1 VAAVATG
8 LPDTY
13 KDKQLKELV
22 NDWQNQLK
30 IDVAAFDKQATQ
42 VAGWWRELAQK
53 ESDIHV
59 MVEELTVL
67 DLKQKDVDRK
77 LDEAEGFQTEL
88 DKKLGELEE
97 EVKKLWKD
105 KQGESAGNADY
116 ERENMYELAKQLQ
129 QELDVM
135 LGQLSTHVDH
145 LNSAHARHAGARREQ
160 SQVSKIMQV
169 LNNHHQ
175 LLVYL
180 ENQSKLA
187 ERRVSEQE
195 MDHARRAGGMYRR

>member
-1 VAAVATG
+1 MGLSSGAAPVAAVATG

-77 LDEAEGFQTEL
+77 LDEAEGFQTEVRDGTGRYGETVTTVVTEQTNPVVCWCRKVVAPGIL
-88 DKKLGELEE
+88 DPHSGSKYSCPWVLFGRPLTACTFRHSP
-97 EVKKLWKD
+97 V
-105 KQGESAGNADY
+105 SASTSTLKYFTSPTPRPNVI
-116 ERENMYELAKQLQ
+116 QL
-129 QELDVM
+129 
-135 LGQLSTHVDH
+135 
-145 LNSAHARHAGARREQ
+145 
-160 SQVSKIMQV
+160 
-169 LNNHHQ
+169 
-175 LLVYL
+175 
-180 ENQSKLA
+180 
-187 ERRVSEQE
+187 
-195 MDHARRAGGMYRR
+195 